1 MITAHHGHR
10 SFAAVVA
17 ALAAA
22 IALGAC
28 GSSHAVSTAT
38 PGAPATIAVTA
49 AGEPS
54 ATTKMICAP
63 EAGRDIAT
71 ALGTKTIRPVVPTWR
86 ASNYSCRYE
95 YRDGSFTLS
104 VQQLPDTAATARY
117 FAAAATTLG
126 RVMKLAGLG
135 QDATTTKGGGVI
147 VRKDNKVLT
156 VDPRQLPARFGTPPD
171 SRANVAITIAAT
183 IMGCW
188 TES

>member
-1 MITAHHGHR
+1 MITAHPLHR
-10 SFAAVVA
+10 SVAAVVA

-22 IALGAC
+22 FALGAC
-28 GSSHAVSTAT
+28 GSTHARSTSST
-38 PGAPATIAVTA
+38 PTARVATA

-71 ALGTKTIRPVVPTWR
+71 ALGTKTIRPVVATWK
-86 ASNYSCRYE
+86 ASNYSCQYA

-104 VQQLPDTAATARY
+104 VQQLPDTASTARY
-117 FAAAATTLG
+117 FTTLANTLG
-126 RVMKLAGLG
+126 RDMLLTGLG
-135 QDATTTKGGGVI
+135 QDATTTTDGGVV

-156 VDPRQLPARFGTPPD
+156 VDPRGLPARFGVPPD
-171 SRANVAITIAAT
+171 TRANVAITLAAT